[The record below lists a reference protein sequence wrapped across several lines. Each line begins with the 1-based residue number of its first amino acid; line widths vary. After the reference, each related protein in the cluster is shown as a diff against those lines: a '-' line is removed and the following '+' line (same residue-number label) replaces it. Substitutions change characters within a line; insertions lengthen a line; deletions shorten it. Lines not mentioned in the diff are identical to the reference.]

1 MSYGK
6 NLLSNASFETLISG
20 TPDDGTTD
28 DFLDWSES
36 AGGGLVEQTLT
47 AYDTKAVKLTYT
59 TGNVN
64 VSQGISGTFVT
75 GEEYK
80 IDLWGRGDGG
90 ANSSTIR
97 LYNVTA
103 VANEF
108 QDVSG
113 LTSTTYTYWRK
124 DHTMLANASA
134 LTMYLYQL
142 VGAGTSYIDKLAFR
156 KKLTTLYIDPAGDD
170 ANQGDTNLVPIKT
183 LAEAQDRGFYNG
195 SGFSL
200 ASGTYAESWVI
211 GDNCSIAVPS
221 GTATV
226 NEIDF
231 AGKTVTITGD
241 LVVLNAINAGNVTGG
256 TLLTAEVGFKKFSKF
271 KGF

>member
-1 MSYGK
+1 MSFGK
-6 NLLSNASFETLISG
+6 NILTNSSFTTLVSG
-20 TPDDGTTD
+20 TPDNGVTD
-28 DFLDWSES
+28 DFVDWVEASS
-36 AGGGLVEQTLT
+36 GGKIEQVTD
-47 AYDTKAVKLTYT
+47 AYDSYAVKLEYV
-59 TGNVN
+59 TGQVN
-64 VSQGISGTFVT
+64 ITQRNTVSILL

-80 IDLWGRGDGG
+80 FEYFGKNDGG
-90 ANSSTIR
+90 TNDSTIR
-97 LYNVTA
+97 VYNWTA
-103 VANEF
+103 GANEF
-108 QDVSG
+108 QVASG
-113 LTSTTYTYWRK
+113 IKTTTYQRWERI
-124 DHTMLANASA
+124 HTFLADCSDM
-134 LTMYLYQL
+134 TFYIYQL
-142 VGAGTSYIDKLAFR
+142 SGVGVSYADKASIR
-156 KKLTTLYIDPAGDD
+156 KKLTTLYIDPAGDN

-195 SGFSL
+195 SVFSL

-211 GDNCSIAVPS
+211 GDNCNIAVPS

-256 TLLTAEVGFKKFSKF
+256 TLLTSEVGFKKFSKF